1 MIDFIK
7 LSIFSFKVACD
18 LSKSPKYFRLKH
30 CRIRELFDFSAR
42 LFFSHL
48 KLQFLG
54 LLLKYGLLLLPQ
66 FQGFFLLLVLAEDY
80 FDRLQ
85 IV

>member
-1 MIDFIK
+1 
-7 LSIFSFKVACD
+7 
-18 LSKSPKYFRLKH
+18 
-30 CRIRELFDFSAR
+30 
-42 LFFSHL
+42 L

-54 LLLKYGLLLLPQ
+54 LLLKYGSLLLPQ